1 MLTATHI
8 KQLAAEVGFSA
19 CGIARVEPVPAD
31 EMDHYDRWIT
41 EGCHAGMHY
50 MENHRPIRLDPNGLV
65 EGARSIVSV
74 ALNYFPKERRDPL
87 EPHIAY
93 YAYGKDYHMVVKEKL
108 RQLWQRLAVVG
119 EEARCFTDSAPLFER
134 YWAWKAGLGWIGKN
148 TQLILPGKGSYFFLG
163 EIVTTAEVDQYD
175 EPISSRCGR
184 CTRCLEVCPAKALN
198 QPHRLDARRCLSYLT
213 IEHRGDWTAEQA
225 ACLGNR
231 LYGCDTCQIVCPW
244 NRFATPTCES
254 AFDPSPDLLSLKKES
269 LATLTPAEYNRIFA
283 QSAVKRAK
291 YEGMMRTI
299 NHLLNT

>member
-93 YAYGKDYHMVVKEKL
+93 YAYGKDYHIVVKEKL

-163 EIVTTAEVDQYD
+163 EIVTTA
-175 EPISSRCGR
+175 
-184 CTRCLEVCPAKALN
+184 
-198 QPHRLDARRCLSYLT
+198 
-213 IEHRGDWTAEQA
+213 
-225 ACLGNR
+225 
-231 LYGCDTCQIVCPW
+231 
-244 NRFATPTCES
+244 
-254 AFDPSPDLLSLKKES
+254 
-269 LATLTPAEYNRIFA
+269 
-283 QSAVKRAK
+283 
-291 YEGMMRTI
+291 
-299 NHLLNT
+299 